1 MQALLKAFTSACQ
14 SSSPSKVVIPK
25 GEFKLGEIEMRGP
38 CKAPIEVTLQGTV
51 KADGNAIQ
59 GKEKWVV
66 FGNIDGFKLNGG
78 GAFDG
83 EGNAAW
89 RVNNCHKTFECKKL
103 PIVCAS
109 FFNPLGHV
117 EKQLSDVICSVF
129 TEYKV

>member
-1 MQALLKAFTSACQ
+1 MIT
-14 SSSPSKVVIPK
+14 K
-25 GEFKLGEIEMRGP
+25 GEFKLGEIEMTGP
-38 CKAPIEVTLQGTV
+38 CKAPVEINLQGTL
-51 KADGNAIQ
+51 KADGKAIQ
-59 GKEKWVV
+59 GKERWVV
-66 FGNIDGFKLNGG
+66 FLRINGFKLNGG
-78 GAFDG
+78 GIFDG

>member
-83 EGNAAW
+83 EGNSAW
-89 RVNNCHKTFECKKL
+89 RVNNCHKTFNCKKL
-103 PIVCAS
+103 PIVCAF
-109 FFNPLGHV
+109 FFNPL
-117 EKQLSDVICSVF
+117 
-129 TEYKV
+129 